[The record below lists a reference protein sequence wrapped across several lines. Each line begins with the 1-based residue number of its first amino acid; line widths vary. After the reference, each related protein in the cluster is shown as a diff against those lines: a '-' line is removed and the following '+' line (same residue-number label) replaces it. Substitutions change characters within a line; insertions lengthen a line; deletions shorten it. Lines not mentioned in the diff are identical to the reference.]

1 MLSSLFTKPKI
12 YNQKLH
18 DYCLQSTKDS
28 IRKMI
33 ERKEEE
39 RKSNSYNINFT
50 SLVSAS
56 NSSPSGNPI
65 IPIIFMFIS
74 FSTFIYNRYYLKR

>member
-12 YNQKLH
+12 YNQKIH

-39 RKSNSYNINFT
+39 RKSNPYNLNLN
-50 SLVSAS
+50 SLVATSHS
-56 NSSPSGNPI
+56 NPSGNPI
-65 IPIIFMFIS
+65 IPIIFIFIS
-74 FSTFIYNRYYLKR
+74 FSSFIYNRYYLKR